1 MLTTEAISAEYLH
14 VNNCGIQNL
23 GEVDAHQVRPHGRL
37 DYHLLYI
44 ARGCC
49 TVRRDGRTLSAP
61 EGSLVLFLPGEPQDY
76 AFRGA
81 DRSVSCYLHF
91 SGTGCET
98 LLRRAGLW
106 GHAVRYLGKNRAI
119 EALFEQMLTEQTLSR
134 PLTDELLGAYLWQL
148 LSLIGRQLAE
158 LDAPS
163 LFRDRSRIDRVCLLM
178 NQECAQ
184 NRPLS
189 YYAGLC
195 SLSVSRFSHLF
206 KAMTGLTP
214 LAYLNRAR
222 IENAKELLLKTSR
235 SIAEIAEMVGFSGQN
250 YFGRLFR
257 RQVGLSPTEFA
268 RTR

>member
-148 LSLIGRQLAE
+148 LSLIGRQIAE

-178 NQECAQ
+178 N
-184 NRPLS
+184 
-189 YYAGLC
+189 
-195 SLSVSRFSHLF
+195 
-206 KAMTGLTP
+206 
-214 LAYLNRAR
+214 
-222 IENAKELLLKTSR
+222 
-235 SIAEIAEMVGFSGQN
+235 
-250 YFGRLFR
+250 
-257 RQVGLSPTEFA
+257 
-268 RTR
+268 